1 MFSKKFIILQVIV
14 IAVIASF
21 VVIKFAVPKPQLP
34 RLGQVQDFTLIDSEG
49 RNIGLKDLIGKV
61 WLADFMFTTCGNI
74 CPMMTKNMSQIH
86 KSYQMFDDVKMVSF
100 SVNPEN
106 DQPEVLKKYA
116 QKFNVNTDSWYFLTG
131 SREELTNVAVHS
143 FKLGD
148 IKEPIFH
155 SSYFTLVDRQGMI
168 RGYYDGVDKNNLQ
181 KIAKDIRAVIMEK

>member
-1 MFSKKFIILQVIV
+1 MFSKKFLILQSIV
-14 IAVIASF
+14 IIFIAF
-21 VVIKFAVPKPQLP
+21 IVVMKFAAPKPQLP
-34 RLGQVQDFTLIDSEG
+34 RLGQVQDFALIDSEG
-49 RNIGLKDLIGKV
+49 RTIGLKDLMGKV

-116 QKFNVNTDSWYFLTG
+116 KKFNANTDSWYFLTG
-131 SREELTNVAVHS
+131 SREELTNVAVNS

-155 SSYFTLVDRQGMI
+155 SSYFALVDRQGMI
-168 RGYYDGVDKNNLQ
+168 RGYYDGVDKDNLQ